1 MSPIVVKK
9 PIKVEPMPVDGDGYN
24 ERYYA
29 YLDRTF
35 KFLRTLLETLH
46 TPQKGTEK
54 SWHTCFRAQSISDAV
69 AISTL
74 ATPDGLIQIFHA
86 IEKLATDL
94 LKRGYFIFIR
104 GGLVKGKFYQDE
116 KMVFGEALV
125 DAYRV
130 ETQLARYPRVIVMS
144 DIVRDIEGYCEQ
156 ASNWKGALGST
167 QVIAPKPMPAQ
178 LSAVVEAARS
188 VSRDLGWKGKQ

>member
-9 PIKVEPMPVDGDGYN
+9 PIKVEPMPVDGEGYN
-24 ERYYA
+24 ERYCA
-29 YLDRTF
+29 YLDILGFRRLIDGLKQGDRTF

-54 SWHTCFRAQSISDAV
+54 SWHTCFLAQSISDAV

-94 LKRGYFIFIR
+94 LKRGYFIR
-104 GGLVKGKFYQDE
+104 GGLVKGKPIRMKRWYSE
-116 KMVFGEALV
+116 RRLWTPIAL
-125 DAYRV
+125 
-130 ETQLARYPRVIVMS
+130 
-144 DIVRDIEGYCEQ
+144 
-156 ASNWKGALGST
+156 K
-167 QVIAPKPMPAQ
+167 
-178 LSAVVEAARS
+178 RS
-188 VSRDLGWKGKQ
+188 